1 MINDISRINQTVSLV
16 LIVSLFL
23 VLVIS
28 TTSNLYFSNNGDYR
42 LSGVNYAAYTR
53 ISPVFAKSPVNTSP
67 NLPED
72 KNQSHNIHTII
83 IKPGSGEKLGAVP
96 LPFEPDQL
104 FIKSGDKV
112 IWANKDNTNHSVVS
126 LAFDSGVIGPAG
138 GRALNSKSTYSF
150 TFSRPG
156 TFIYIDRFHPYMG
169 GVIYVDVP
177 TSQRE
182 LISTTGRLFD
192 IKVEMPQNA
201 AYKNNYGP
209 FFIPASVTIPQK
221 ARVTWTNKDYVA
233 HTATSG
239 DDGRAFDTKTI
250 LPGQSLTLNIN
261 LSKGA
266 YPYYCKIHPWMLG
279 NMIVS

>member
-1 MINDISRINQTVSLV
+1 
-16 LIVSLFL
+16 
-23 VLVIS
+23 
-28 TTSNLYFSNNGDYR
+28 
-42 LSGVNYAAYTR
+42 
-53 ISPVFAKSPVNTSP
+53 
-67 NLPED
+67 
-72 KNQSHNIHTII
+72 
-83 IKPGSGEKLGAVP
+83 
-96 LPFEPDQL
+96 
-104 FIKSGDKV
+104 
-112 IWANKDNTNHSVVS
+112 
-126 LAFDSGVIGPAG
+126 LAFNSGVIGPAG
-138 GRALNSKSTYSF
+138 ITSNNNSTYSY
-150 TFSRPG
+150 TFNRPG

-182 LISTTGRLFD
+182 LISTTGKLFD

-201 AYKNNYGP
+201 AYENNYGP

-221 ARVTWTNKDYVA
+221 AKITWTNKDYVA

-239 DDGRAFDTKTI
+239 DGGKSFDTKTI